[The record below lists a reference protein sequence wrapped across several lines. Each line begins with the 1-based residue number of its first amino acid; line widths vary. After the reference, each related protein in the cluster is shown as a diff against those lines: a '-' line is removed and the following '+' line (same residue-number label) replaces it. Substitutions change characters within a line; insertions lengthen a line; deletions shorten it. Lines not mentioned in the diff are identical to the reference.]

1 MHESDSI
8 TFLNVKNMHPHRDSE
23 NYEQKTNF
31 KYFFHILFPNM
42 QILNKIIDRGRH
54 SLVLEVEM
62 DHFWY
67 CTNNCLGVESVTP
80 SATPK
85 PVE

>member
-1 MHESDSI
+1 M
-8 TFLNVKNMHPHRDSE
+8 
-23 NYEQKTNF
+23 
-31 KYFFHILFPNM
+31 
-42 QILNKIIDRGRH
+42 LNKIMARGRH

-62 DHFWY
+62 DTFRY
-67 CTNNCLGVESVTP
+67 CTDNFLGVESVAP

>member
-1 MHESDSI
+1 MHESDCV
-8 TFLNVKNMHPHRDSE
+8 TYLEQE
-23 NYEQKTNF
+23 NDEQKYNL

-42 QILNKIIDRGRH
+42 QILNKIMAHATH

-62 DHFWY
+62 DHFQY
-67 CTNNCLGVESVTP
+67 CTDNFLGVESVVP